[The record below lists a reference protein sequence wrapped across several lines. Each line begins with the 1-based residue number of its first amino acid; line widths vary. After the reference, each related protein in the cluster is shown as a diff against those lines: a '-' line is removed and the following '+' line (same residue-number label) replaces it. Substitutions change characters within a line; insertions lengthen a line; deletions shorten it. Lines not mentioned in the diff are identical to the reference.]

1 MLPLF
6 SLPLVR
12 PALSPL
18 PSGGSGQAR
27 RHFSPQVV
35 PSLFLVNV
43 GLQLFDGLSTYHGL
57 QLGWQE
63 GNPLVHALMVH
74 WGAGWAL
81 LGVKSAACALLLLV
95 YCLGTHPLIAGALT
109 LTAAYYVALSF
120 LPWVSVLLL
129 CAAG

>member
-12 PALSPL
+12 PSLSPL

-27 RHFSPQVV
+27 GHFSPQVV
-35 PSLFLVNV
+35 YSLFLVNV

-63 GNPLVHALMVH
+63 GNPLVHALMVD

-81 LGVKSAACALLLLV
+81 LGVKSAACVLLLLL
-95 YCLGTHPLIAGALT
+95 YCLGTYPLIARALT

>member
-6 SLPLVR
+6 SLPLLR
-12 PALSPL
+12 PALSPSS
-18 PSGGSGQAR
+18 SGYSEKAR
-27 RHFSPQVV
+27 GHLSPGVV
-35 PSLFLVNV
+35 HSLFLVNV

-81 LGVKSAACALLLLV
+81 LGVKSAACALLLLL
-95 YCLGTHPLIAGALT
+95 YCLGTHPLSARALT
-109 LTAAYYVALSF
+109 LTAAYYLTFSF
-120 LPWVSVLLL
+120 LPWVAVLLL

>member
-1 MLPLF
+1 MVY
-6 SLPLVR
+6 SLL
-12 PALSPL
+12 LL
-18 PSGGSGQAR
+18 N
-27 RHFSPQVV
+27 
-35 PSLFLVNV
+35 L
-43 GLQLFDGLSTYHGL
+43 GLQVFDGLSTYYAL

-81 LGVKSAACALLLLV
+81 LGVKSAACALLLLL

-109 LTAAYYVALSF
+109 LTAVYYFTLSF

-129 CAAG
+129 RSAG

>member
-1 MLPLF
+1 MLLRF
-6 SLPLVR
+6 LLPPGR

-18 PSGGSGQAR
+18 PLGGSGQAR
-27 RHFSPQVV
+27 GHCSPQVV
-35 PSLFLVNV
+35 HSLFLVNV

-129 CAAG
+129 CSAG

>member
-1 MLPLF
+1 MLLRF
-6 SLPLVR
+6 LLPPVR

-18 PSGGSGQAR
+18 SPGGSGQAR
-27 RHFSPQVV
+27 AHCSPQVV
-35 PSLFLVNV
+35 YSLFLANV
-43 GLQLFDGLSTYHGL
+43 GLQLFDGLSTYYGV

-63 GNPLVHALMVH
+63 GNPLVHAVMAH

-81 LGVKSAACALLLLV
+81 LGVKSAACALLLLL

-109 LTAAYYVALSF
+109 LTAAFYFTLSF
-120 LPWVSVLLL
+120 LSWVSLLLL

>member
-1 MLPLF
+1 M
-6 SLPLVR
+6 VY
-12 PALSPL
+12 
-18 PSGGSGQAR
+18 
-27 RHFSPQVV
+27 
-35 PSLFLVNV
+35 SLFLANV

-81 LGVKSAACALLLLV
+81 LGVKSAACALLLLC
-95 YCLGTHPLIAGALT
+95 YLSTHPLITWVLT
-109 LTAAYYVALSF
+109 LTAAYYFTLSF